1 MTNKSYMKIETRPIA
16 PTIEDERRQQHSANR
31 KKLLIGDWEDLLETE
46 LYEHLSTDRR
56 QAWGKS
62 DLSSNLAESLTRELS
77 VLYHEYPTISNRD
90 NNIES
95 LVSRDG
101 ILASYWPMM
110 MRQQQFI
117 LFLRESLSRIDYVP
131 PMGGSKARLA
141 FRIVTPDLVYCES
154 HPDNPDVPN
163 YYQELRLRKSKSFP
177 DYDAIYTADI
187 FDLRDPDNPRFEIR
201 HIETDGTIGV
211 NLTSEYI
218 GKESLS
224 GEDYIY
230 RYSDGSPFIPITMYH
245 AEKTGEL
252 WDSYSKNS
260 LYQGSLCSAV
270 LYTMWFHV
278 VRDSAFNIKYVA
290 GLSLQGLNQMDQ
302 DLPARRAAI
311 STDPSSI
318 LVFNSDPDLSGQP
331 LIGSFSPSASPTE
344 LMEAIQMYERRAAAA
359 FNISANMLR
368 TSGDPRSG
376 YALSIDK
383 SGKREAQRSYAPT
396 QRLYDE
402 EFIAKVAAMSNR
414 LLNTNLPESGYRIKY
429 AAIPLS
435 PSEMDAQRKDILEKI
450 KAGLLSKIDAYILLN
465 PDCDREEAAREIERI
480 KKENILYS

>member
-1 MTNKSYMKIETRPIA
+1 MKKTTLKIETRPIA
-16 PTIEDERRQQHSANR
+16 PSIEDERRQQHTADR
-31 KKLLIGDWEDLLETE
+31 KKLLLGDWEDLLETE

-77 VLYHEYPTISNRD
+77 VLYHEYPSITNGD
-90 NNIES
+90 NNIEAIT
-95 LVSRDG
+95 SRDG
-101 ILASYWPMM
+101 ILAPYWPMM

-117 LFLRESLSRIDYVP
+117 LFLRESFSRIDYVP
-131 PMGGSKARLA
+131 PMGNQPPRLA
-141 FRIVTPDLVYCES
+141 FRIVTPDVVYCES
-154 HPDNPDVPN
+154 HPDDPDVPN
-163 YYQELRLRKSKSFP
+163 YYQELRLRRSKSFP

-187 FDLRDPDNPRFEIR
+187 FDLRDPANPRFEIR
-201 HIETDGTIGV
+201 HVETDGSLGI

-218 GKESLS
+218 GKDSLS
-224 GEDYIY
+224 GDDYIY
-230 RYSDGSPFIPITMYH
+230 RYADGSPFIPATLYH

-252 WDSYSKNS
+252 WDAYSKNS
-260 LYQGSLCSAV
+260 LYSGSLSSAV

-331 LIGSFSPSASPTE
+331 LIGQFSPSADPTKM
-344 LMEAIQMYERRAAAA
+344 MEAIQMYERRAAAA

-368 TSGDPRSG
+368 SSGDPRSG

-383 SGKREAQRSYAPT
+383 SGKREAQRSFAPVF
-396 QRLYDE
+396 RLFDE
-402 EFIAKVAAMSNR
+402 EFIAKTAAMSNR
-414 LLNTNLPESGYRIKY
+414 LLGTNLPEKGYRIKY
-429 AAIPLS
+429 APIPLS
-435 PSEMDAQRKDILEKI
+435 PSEMDALRKDIMEKM
-450 KAGLLSKIDAYILLN
+450 KAGLLSKVDAYIMLN

-480 KKENILYS
+480 KKENILYG